1 MVKLQKNDFVKKLSM
16 TKKKL
21 KDARIHKGLSQEE
34 LADCIGMTQPNYS
47 RRENGKH
54 PISNTEWIKIA
65 KVLEVNKDDIYEQDD
80 IKTVYKNIKENSP
93 VNISGK
99 VHYFNMPD
107 FVLEHIDFLK
117 EEYRVL
123 KERLKDYEVD

>member
-1 MVKLQKNDFVKKLSM
+1 M

-21 KDARIHKGLSQEE
+21 KEARTHKGLSQED

-54 PISNTEWIKIA
+54 PISNAEWIKIA
-65 KVLEVNKDDIYEQDD
+65 KVLEVNKDDIYEEDD
-80 IKTVYKNIKENSP
+80 IRTVYKNIKENSP
-93 VNISGK
+93 INISGK

-117 EEYRVL
+117 EENRIL
-123 KERLKDYEVD
+123 KERLKNYEVD